1 MNENSNP
8 KLKIYQAFHK
18 PFHNNPGC
26 NWIQPVGVNGYCAPG
41 VQADSDGQNISA
53 LNPYYN
59 ELTAYYWVWKN
70 STADTVGFYHY
81 RRYLNY
87 VIDET
92 WKYGTTVGLPADE
105 NIVGYLTHA
114 AQYDRLNRILN
125 VCDVVV
131 PKKAASDRSIEEH
144 YLYHHEHGP
153 WKAFVAAL
161 ESRYPQYH
169 DHIDVLRLSCITSIC
184 NIFVMKRPLF
194 NQYCTELFAIIDP
207 IFAEFGPRY
216 DSYNN
221 RYPGFL
227 AERFLGFWLHI
238 RQLRSFEA
246 PLIQLL

>member
-1 MNENSNP
+1 MIENSNP
-8 KLKIYQAFHK
+8 KIKIYQTFHK
-18 PFHNNPGC
+18 PFHHNPDC
-26 NWIQPVGVNGYCAPG
+26 NWVQPVGVNGYCAPG

-131 PKKAASDRSIEEH
+131 PKKSASDRSIEEH
-144 YLYHHEHGP
+144 YLHHHEHGP

-194 NQYCTELFAIIDP
+194 NQYCTELFSIIDP

>member
-1 MNENSNP
+1 MIENSNP
-8 KLKIYQAFHK
+8 KIKIYQTFHK
-18 PFHNNPGC
+18 PFHHNPDC
-26 NWIQPVGVNGYCAPG
+26 NWVQPVGVNGYCAPG

-144 YLYHHEHGP
+144 YLHHHEHGP

-194 NQYCTELFAIIDP
+194 NQYCTELFSVIDP